1 MPLMSAPSLSLRV
14 QFVAILVLTL
24 SGAAIAAPAVDGP
37 YLIWESGH
45 WVARSVAGVDAAP
58 KILEQ
63 RLRPRDSFTVASVGS
78 MPSFSVR
85 VREREVIAPDAVKLA
100 RSTPLFVI
108 ADTHGQYEILGELL
122 RKQRIVDDQLRW
134 SFGKGHVVVLGD
146 VFDRGPNQ
154 IEILWLFYELQA
166 QAAEKGGGFHLL
178 LGNHEAMV
186 LGGDLRYLNPRY
198 HRTVQAL
205 GVASYSQL
213 VAANTLLGQWLR
225 TRPAVLRIGDSL
237 CLHGG
242 VSPELVQR
250 RLGEQQINA
259 TVRDVLNGAAL
270 DAQVAQQASF
280 LMGPLGPLWYRGY
293 FADSTD
299 RPATLPEVEQM
310 LAHFNVARILVGHT
324 RVPAVTTLYGRRIVA
339 VQVYPHLDEQSGAPV
354 MEGLRIDGDR
364 LRRARIDG
372 SLQAL

>member
-1 MPLMSAPSLSLRV
+1 MSALHSSVAVRFL
-14 QFVAILVLTL
+14 AILLSTLT
-24 SGAAIAAPAVDGP
+24 GAAIAAPAVDGP

-45 WVARSVAGVDAAP
+45 WVARSVAADAAAP
-58 KILEQ
+58 KSVEQ
-63 RLRPRDSFTVASVGS
+63 RLKPGDSFTVARVGS
-78 MPSFSVR
+78 MPAFNVR
-85 VREREVIAPDAVKLA
+85 VREREDIAPDAVELA
-100 RSTPLFVI
+100 RGTPLFVI

-122 RKQRIVDDQLRW
+122 RKHRIVDDQLRW
-134 SFGKGHVVVLGD
+134 SFGKGRVVVLGD

-154 IEILWLFYELQA
+154 IEILWLFYALQA
-166 QAAEKGGGFHLL
+166 QAAEQGGGFHLV

-186 LGGDLRYLNPRY
+186 LSGDLRYLNPRY
-198 HRTVQAL
+198 HRTAQAF

-250 RLGEQQINA
+250 RLDVPQINA

-270 DAQVAQQASF
+270 DAQGAQQASF

-293 FADSTD
+293 FPDSTD
-299 RPATLPEVEQM
+299 RPATLAEVEQI
-310 LAHFNVARILVGHT
+310 LSHFDVARILVGHT
-324 RVPAVTTLYGRRIVA
+324 RVPSVTLLYGRRLVA
-339 VQVYPHLDEQSGAPV
+339 VQVYPHIDEQSGAPV
-354 MEGLRIDGDR
+354 MEALRIDGDR

-372 SLQAL
+372 SLEAL